1 MALRLAMSTSAS
13 SAMVCCGRSQMMRY
27 PKSLPAIGGKGM
39 PVPPVP
45 PLDALAAHWWPLD
58 AMTDPR
64 ARAPGGLD
72 RPLTCRPE
80 TREPTTPER
89 LSDVCSS
96 LNGFALSIV
105 SLGSWEK
112 HGWPEAIVPT

>member
-64 ARAPGGLD
+64 ASARRFGPPPHMPARDKRTHDPG
-72 RPLTCRPE
+72 
-80 TREPTTPER
+80 
-89 LSDVCSS
+89 
-96 LNGFALSIV
+96 
-105 SLGSWEK
+105 
-112 HGWPEAIVPT
+112 AIKRCLFLP